1 MQDKAGF
8 DHVFKDIQGG
18 EMKSQIAPYNR
29 DSLGISHLMPQK
41 SGPPQFKPKDSY
53 LKKSMK
59 SIMSGGR
66 KNNPKIQKVV

>member
-1 MQDKAGF
+1 MQDRAGF
-8 DHVFKDIQGG
+8 DEVLKDIQGG
-18 EMKSQIAPYNR
+18 KMRSQIAPYNR

-41 SGPPQFKPKDSY
+41 SGPPQFKPKDGA

-66 KNNPKIQKVV
+66 KNNPKIQKAV